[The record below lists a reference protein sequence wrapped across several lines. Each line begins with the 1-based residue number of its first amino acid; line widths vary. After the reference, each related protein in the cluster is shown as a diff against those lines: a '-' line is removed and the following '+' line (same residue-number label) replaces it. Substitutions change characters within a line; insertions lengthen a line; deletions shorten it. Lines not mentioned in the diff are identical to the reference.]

1 MDNMNTLTSIST
13 LFGLA
18 LATAS
23 AVSFSQTSSDKAAP
37 PASRNEIKMEL
48 QDFKNSHRY
57 DDVLDVWTL
66 KPEYAPPKGMKS
78 RAEIIAERNVFLSMN
93 RYDAGTQNWVK
104 IPGSPRD
111 MSTMSRDEVKRERDA
126 FLNTHMYDNTTS
138 LWVLK
143 TPRK

>member
-1 MDNMNTLTSIST
+1 MKPLTITST
-13 LFGLA
+13 LFGVA
-18 LATAS
+18 LTA
-23 AVSFSQTSSDKAAP
+23 ACALSFSQTS
-37 PASRNEIKMEL
+37 NEIKMDL
-48 QDFKNSHRY
+48 QDFKSSHRY

-66 KPEYAPPKGMKS
+66 KPEYEPPRGMKS

-111 MSTMSRDEVKRERDA
+111 MSTMSRDQVKRERDA
-126 FLNTHMYDNTTS
+126 FLSNHMYDNNTS

-143 TPRK
+143 TPRQ